1 MTKFR
6 FSTSLATI
14 LILATTVVGGAI
26 AAPAGVKVGVLSCDV
41 SGGLDIIRSSHS
53 LNCSYVGT
61 GTQATEHYVGHI
73 SSLGANL
80 GYTKASKMAWAVF
93 APSSDY
99 KAKALQGEY
108 GGVTAGAAVG
118 VGVGANVLV
127 GGLDKSISLQPVSFS
142 GSEGVNIAVGISSI
156 KLTASN

>member
-1 MTKFR
+1 MTKFQL
-6 FSTSLATI
+6 SASLATF
-14 LILATTVVGGAI
+14 LILATVVGAD
-26 AAPAGVKVGVLSCDV
+26 AAPAGIKVGVLSCDV

-53 LNCSYVGT
+53 LSCSYIGT
-61 GTQATEHYVGHI
+61 GSQTSEHYMGHI

-80 GYTKASKMAWAVF
+80 GYTKAAKMAWAVF
-93 APSSDY
+93 APSSDF

-118 VGVGANVLV
+118 VGVGANALV
-127 GGLDKSISLQPVSFS
+127 GGLDKSISLQPVSIS
-142 GSEGVNIAVGISSI
+142 GSEGVNIAVGISAI

>member
-1 MTKFR
+1 MRKIR
-6 FSTSLATI
+6 FSIALATV
-14 LILATTVVGGAI
+14 LILGATVIGVAD

-53 LNCSYVGT
+53 MNCSYVGT
-61 GTQATEHYVGHI
+61 GSQSSEHYVGHI

-80 GYTKASKMAWAVF
+80 GYTKASKLAWAVF
-93 APSSDY
+93 APSSDF

-108 GGVTAGAAVG
+108 GGVSAGAAVG